1 MVEKNRNFTLQ
12 QKMGFSDADLK
23 TSLHDEIMIWLD
35 ANISEIIDP
44 IMRKTFRPEIISLLD
59 SGQAYLELIK
69 IWEKPITTGKNNYII
84 GFIDFSV
91 TCVVLTSKEDLG
103 SREFCFDLGSREF
116 CFEVKSKIPS
126 VGELIRQI
134 HLYREYLP
142 GKSFMIVSPDDRFKS
157 VLESQKIGFIK
168 YESKSIC
175 NTMQLRV

>member
-84 GFIDFSV
+84 GFIDFSL
-91 TCVVLTSKEDLG
+91 TCVVLTSKK
-103 SREFCFDLGSREF
+103 DLGSREF